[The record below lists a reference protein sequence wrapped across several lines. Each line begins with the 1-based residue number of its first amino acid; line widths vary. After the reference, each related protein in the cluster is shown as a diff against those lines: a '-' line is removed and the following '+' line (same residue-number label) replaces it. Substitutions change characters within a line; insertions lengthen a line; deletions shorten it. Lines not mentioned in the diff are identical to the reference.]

1 MGRDNILESHS
12 ILNGHAITECLRPLA
27 DSPPSCVSRKSGPLR
42 ISRSLRYGSHTQGN
56 FELKGVKTLQTDS
69 NNHNGSLAIRAGL
82 RALTGPVTLELA
94 GRRYSS
100 VGIKLN
106 ILS

>member
-1 MGRDNILESHS
+1 MCFSETR
-12 ILNGHAITECLRPLA
+12 AT
-27 DSPPSCVSRKSGPLR
+27 VR